1 MCWLYARGRA
11 LNKATNWKISAKSK
25 VSPRVQGKKSKKK
38 NDENCGPLF
47 IYKIISQSSIDRIIL
62 GAYLSVK
69 DG

>member
-1 MCWLYARGRA
+1 MHVEELLTRLRIGKY
-11 LNKATNWKISAKSK
+11 LPSPKSH
-25 VSPRVQGKKSKKK
+25 QGKKSEKK
-38 NDENCGPLF
+38 NDENCGALF

>member
-25 VSPRVQGKKSKKK
+25 VSPRQEIKKK
-38 NDENCGPLF
+38 NDENCGALF